1 MLHSDQQSVYLIS
14 KNFVSC
20 LPFICLITLLFPPFP
35 SCSSTSSF
43 EWILKMFLKYSHNFP
58 NNLLKFKQCD
68 HESKETKRKNIA
80 NKNSNNNGSVDIKN
94 KILQF
99 SLNHIVYVRDFTFFS
114 LVSSVNDDTIRVNI
128 WFIIEYINRF
138 EFSNAKKLHAIRANK
153 RFK

>member
-1 MLHSDQQSVYLIS
+1 MYTWYPKTLSLVYRL
-14 KNFVSC
+14 FVLSLC
-20 LPFICLITLLFPPFP
+20 CFPLSRAVRRLPR
-35 SCSSTSSF
+35 SNG
-43 EWILKMFLKYSHNFP
+43 ILKMFLKYSHNFP